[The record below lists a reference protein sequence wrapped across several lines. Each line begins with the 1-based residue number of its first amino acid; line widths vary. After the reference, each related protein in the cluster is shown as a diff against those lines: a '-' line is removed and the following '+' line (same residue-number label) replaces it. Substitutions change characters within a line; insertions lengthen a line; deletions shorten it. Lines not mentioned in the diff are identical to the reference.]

1 MSTTP
6 GRSASAGAAP
16 VGMPARLWE
25 VAKHGARGTIPQW
38 VRAAPDAG
46 ATAPPRIGQIAR
58 RATQTAAAAGVVAGG
73 IGIGIGATEVASH
86 PVDLAHPGDGAPGT
100 DHTSTGPGG
109 GAPGA
114 DHTSTDPGT
123 GSPASSDSG
132 DAPGPQGGVT
142 LHTSVDGGHLATGL
156 ATTWRIPGHGAVGG
170 GHGEAGVE
178 GGHDELTVDM
188 YQDVVVHEGTD
199 GMFSVDAVEYVVVRD
214 EHGHAYV
221 FRENYHTVVPDP
233 PGQET
238 DLIVHETDRAQVVEH
253 RDGSFSVTQ
262 ADNSIGVTVGSD
274 GDGQDEVTVTQTESV
289 QIGHDPH
296 ADGHDTASLT
306 ENEYGATTSDQTEVV
321 TEQTLPPK
329 AGPHQPWVS
338 VPQPPIAGSMTS
350 STASMAASSQVG
362 AGQSVPGG
370 AFFADGGVSVPPSLA
385 PSLDGAG
392 AGGGL
397 GSGYEP
403 HPAGAFAGLGGGP
416 GEPGAGAGPVGH
428 FANEPV
434 PAQRPAGGAFGSASN
449 PATSR
454 SFGHPATEPSA
465 GAPGPD
471 PGHGAAFAGHDEPG
485 LGDPGGHVGLDLA
498 GVDLA
503 GPGAGSDAGGAG
515 GHEEAGGVHP
525 GSAAGGDPAA
535 SGHDPGIDTPV
546 VH

>member
-1 MSTTP
+1 
-6 GRSASAGAAP
+6 
-16 VGMPARLWE
+16 MPARLWE

-199 GMFSVDAVEYVVVRD
+199 GMFSVDAVEYVVVHD

-253 RDGSFSVTQ
+253 RDGSFSVTH

-321 TEQTLPPK
+321 TEQTLPPN

-370 AFFADGGVSVPPSLA
+370 AFFADGVSVPPSLA

-403 HPAGAFAGLGGGP
+403 HPARRGISRTNRSRRSARRAGRSAPHPIRRPQGRSGIRRRSRLAARRDRIRATARRSP
-416 GEPGAGAGPVGH
+416 AVTSLVWVIPVVTWVLIRRVWIWRG
-428 FANEPV
+428 
-434 PAQRPAGGAFGSASN
+434 
-449 PATSR
+449 
-454 SFGHPATEPSA
+454 
-465 GAPGPD
+465 
-471 PGHGAAFAGHDEPG
+471 PG
-485 LGDPGGHVGLDLA
+485 LGAMRAGLVGMRRRAGFIPVRRRAETRRRPGTIPASALPSSTDPRMGRKK
-498 GVDLA
+498 
-503 GPGAGSDAGGAG
+503 GSDELRAGCRPGDHLHRGCRCPRRAG
-515 GHEEAGGVHP
+515 
-525 GSAAGGDPAA
+525 
-535 SGHDPGIDTPV
+535 
-546 VH
+546 

>member
-6 GRSASAGAAP
+6 GRSASAGGAP
-16 VGMPARLWE
+16 AGMPARLWE

-46 ATAPPRIGQIAR
+46 AAAPPRIGQIAR
-58 RATQTAAAAGVVAGG
+58 RATQAAAAAGVVGIG

-86 PVDLAHPGDGAPGT
+86 PVDLDHPGDGAPGA
-100 DHTSTGPGG
+100 DHTNTGPGD

-114 DHTSTDPGT
+114 DHTSADPGT

-132 DAPGPQGGVT
+132 DAPGPQDGVT

-156 ATTWRIPGHGAVGG
+156 ATTWRIPGHGAGGG

-199 GMFSVDAVEYVVVRD
+199 CMFSVDAVEYVVVRD

-221 FRENYHTVVPDP
+221 FRDNYHTVVPDP

-253 RDGSFSVTQ
+253 PDGSFSVTQ
-262 ADNSIGVTVGSD
+262 ADNNISVTVGSD
-274 GDGQDEVTVTQTESV
+274 GDGRDEVTVTQTESV
-289 QIGHDPH
+289 QIGHEPH

-306 ENEYGATTSDQTEVV
+306 ENEYGATSSDQTEVV
-321 TEQTLPPK
+321 TDQTLPAK
-329 AGPHQPWVS
+329 AGPDQPWVS

-370 AFFADGGVSVPPSLA
+370 ASFAGGGVSVPPPVA
-385 PSLDGAG
+385 PGLGGAG

-416 GEPGAGAGPVGH
+416 GEPGAGAGPAGH

-434 PAQRPAGGAFGSASN
+434 PAQGLAGGAFGSASS
-449 PATSR
+449 PAASK

-465 GAPGPD
+465 GAPEPD
-471 PGHGAAFAGHDEPG
+471 PGHGAAFAGDEQPG
-485 LGDPGGHVGLDLA
+485 LGESGGHAGLDLA
-498 GVDLA
+498 GADLA
-503 GPGAGSDAGGAG
+503 GPGGGGDTGGAG

-525 GSAAGGDPAA
+525 GSAAGGDPVA
-535 SGHDPGIDTPV
+535 SGHDPGADTPV

>member
-1 MSTTP
+1 
-6 GRSASAGAAP
+6 
-16 VGMPARLWE
+16 MPARLWE

-58 RATQTAAAAGVVAGG
+58 RVTQTAAAAGVVVGG
-73 IGIGIGATEVASH
+73 IGIGIGATEMASH
-86 PVDLAHPGDGAPGT
+86 PVDFVHPGDGVPGT

-221 FRENYHTVVPDP
+221 FRENYHTAVPDP

-321 TEQTLPPK
+321 TEQTLPPN

-370 AFFADGGVSVPPSLA
+370 AFFADGGVSVPPSLT

-392 AGGGL
+392 AAGGL

-403 HPAGAFAGLGGGP
+403 HPVGAFAGLGGGP
-416 GEPGAGAGPVGH
+416 GEPGAGAGPAGH
-428 FANEPV
+428 FPNEPV

-449 PATSR
+449 PPTSR
-454 SFGHPATEPSA
+454 SFGHPAAEPPS

-471 PGHGAAFAGHDEPG
+471 PRHGAAFVGHDEPG
-485 LGDPGGHVGLDLA
+485 LGDPGGHVGLDLS

-503 GPGAGSDAGGAG
+503 GPGAGGDAGGAG

>member
-1 MSTTP
+1 M
-6 GRSASAGAAP
+6 
-16 VGMPARLWE
+16 
-25 VAKHGARGTIPQW
+25 
-38 VRAAPDAG
+38 
-46 ATAPPRIGQIAR
+46 
-58 RATQTAAAAGVVAGG
+58 
-73 IGIGIGATEVASH
+73 
-86 PVDLAHPGDGAPGT
+86 
-100 DHTSTGPGG
+100 
-109 GAPGA
+109 
-114 DHTSTDPGT
+114 
-123 GSPASSDSG
+123 
-132 DAPGPQGGVT
+132 
-142 LHTSVDGGHLATGL
+142 
-156 ATTWRIPGHGAVGG
+156 
-170 GHGEAGVE
+170 E

-188 YQDVVVHEGTD
+188 YQDVLVHEGTD

-238 DLIVHETDRAQVVEH
+238 NLVVHETDRAQVVEH

-274 GDGQDEVTVTQTESV
+274 GDGQNEVTVTQTESV

-397 GSGYEP
+397 GAGHEP
-403 HPAGAFAGLGGGP
+403 HPAGAFAGLVGGP
-416 GEPGAGAGPVGH
+416 GEPGAGAGRAGH

-434 PAQRPAGGAFGSASN
+434 PAQRPAGGAFGPASN

-471 PGHGAAFAGHDEPG
+471 PGHGAAFAGRDEPG
-485 LGDPGGHVGLDLA
+485 LGDPGGHVGLDLS

-503 GPGAGSDAGGAG
+503 EPGAGGDAGGAG

-535 SGHDPGIDTPV
+535 SGHDPGIDIPV